1 MLYAIVAVIAII
13 FDQLL
18 KYWVTA
24 NIVLDTGEKALIPGV
39 IHLTR
44 VHNSG
49 AAFSFM
55 EGSAVARWFFVV
67 LCVAV
72 VAVIVLMLVRN
83 TITGRVTRW
92 CAVFVAAGS
101 VGNCIDRLLNGYV
114 VDMLEFEFFSFPVF
128 NIADIFITV
137 GCIAFCVGLLLEH
150 APAGKSAEKSAESRK
165 SAKSVK
171 PAKSTKGRAAAPYFE
186 QPAAE
191 VRSDDPFAEWEHV
204 AAPTKRPSAAPAAP
218 AETPP
223 AAKPAAA
230 QAAKPAPVQAPKP
243 APAAPSP
250 KPTPAAAEPEIKL
263 TAEPQSAKTQ
273 SSGDEYSL
281 EDILAEFRDI

>member
-24 NIVLDTGEKALIPGV
+24 NIVLDTGEKTLIPGV

-150 APAGKSAEKSAESRK
+150 APAGKSAEKSA
-165 SAKSVK
+165 KSVK
-171 PAKSTKGRAAAPYFE
+171 SAKSTKGKAAAPYFE

-204 AAPTKRPSAAPAAP
+204 AAPTKRPSAVPAAP

-230 QAAKPAPVQAPKP
+230 QTAKPAPVQTPKP
-243 APAAPSP
+243 APSP
-250 KPTPAAAEPEIKL
+250 KPAPAAAEPEIKL

>member
-24 NIVLDTGEKALIPGV
+24 NIVLDTGEKTLIPGI

-55 EGSAVARWFFVV
+55 EGFAVARWFFVV

-150 APAGKSAEKSAESRK
+150 APAGKSAEKSAKSSK
-165 SAKSVK
+165 SAKSV
-171 PAKSTKGRAAAPYFE
+171 KSTKGRAAAPYFE

-204 AAPTKRPSAAPAAP
+204 AAPTKRQSAAPAAP

-230 QAAKPAPVQAPKP
+230 QTAKPAPVQAPKP
-243 APAAPSP
+243 APSP
-250 KPTPAAAEPEIKL
+250 KPAPAAAEPEIKL

>member
-24 NIVLDTGEKALIPGV
+24 NIVLDTGEKTLIPGV

-101 VGNCIDRLLNGYV
+101 VGNCIDRVLNGYV

-150 APAGKSAEKSAESRK
+150 APAGKSAEKSA
-165 SAKSVK
+165 KSVK
-171 PAKSTKGRAAAPYFE
+171 TAKSTKGRAAAPYFE

-204 AAPTKRPSAAPAAP
+204 AAPTKRPSAASAAP

-223 AAKPAAA
+223 DAKPAAA
-230 QAAKPAPVQAPKP
+230 QAAKPAPVQTPKP